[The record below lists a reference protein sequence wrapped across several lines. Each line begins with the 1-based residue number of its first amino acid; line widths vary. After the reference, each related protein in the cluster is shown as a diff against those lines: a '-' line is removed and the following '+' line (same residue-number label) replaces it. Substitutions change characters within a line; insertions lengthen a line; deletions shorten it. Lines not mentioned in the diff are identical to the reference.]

1 MEEGTVTRG
10 RLAVIALEGIA
21 ANLLHGS
28 LFIWSV
34 LRDPLLELFPQWT
47 EGMLSVIFGFHNLF
61 TCSGIL
67 LGGLLSS
74 RISSRRIFLLLGVLM
89 FLGLGGF
96 SLLPVNQPGLSYVMA
111 FFFFCFF
118 AALGAGLG
126 ISSVQSTTIP
136 WFPRHSGLISGA
148 LYMALGCPRCC

>member
-118 AALGAGLG
+118 RKKYL
-126 ISSVQSTTIP
+126 
-136 WFPRHSGLISGA
+136 
-148 LYMALGCPRCC
+148 